1 MRSTIRIILAEDGG
15 QTYTA
20 NVRLPAVTRHA
31 SATPL
36 FSAPVVSQPN
46 NPNTGIVTI
55 PTGTLTDGTIY
66 NLTVNDNADDYVY
79 AAGFF
84 KSAEG
89 DVATYTTEAEAVA
102 SNNHVKE
109 NTDYGFSQTD
119 RLGTANPKM
128 QFVPE

>member
-1 MRSTIRIILAEDGG
+1 MPSTIRIILAEDGG

-20 NVRLPAVTRHA
+20 NVRLPAVA
-31 SATPL
+31 GQALAAPL
-36 FSAPVVSQPN
+36 FSAPVVPQPN

-55 PTGTLTDGTIY
+55 PTGTLTDGTVY
-66 NLTVNDNADDYVY
+66 NLTINDNADDYVY
-79 AAGFF
+79 GSGFF

-102 SNNHVKE
+102 SSNHVKE
-109 NTDYGFSQTD
+109 NNDYGFSQID

-128 QFVPE
+128 RFVPE